1 MAAGKGVRMR
11 SSTPKVLHR
20 VAGVP
25 LVVYAVNAARHVN
38 PASTVAVV
46 APASR
51 ADVAA
56 AVGDGVECVEQPDPL
71 GTGQALASA
80 LERVPASCQHILLLN
95 GDKPLLRGE
104 TVAELAELHRK
115 RHAAVTLLSATVSA
129 KEAADFGRVQRGA
142 RNKPIAVVEA
152 AEARPTDAASVEVNV
167 GVYAMDAAWLRGA
180 IASLERHPSGE
191 YYVTDLV
198 GLAVAEGKRVEAL
211 TMDDAEEA
219 IGVKTRA
226 LLARAEGAMQTRL
239 REAAMAGG
247 ATLVDPATTYLDATV
262 VLAEDVTVHPNTS
275 IRGATTLGAGA
286 TVGPNAQ
293 IIDSAVGPG
302 ATVRSAVVES
312 STLEAGSHVG
322 PFSHLRA
329 GTHLSEGA
337 YVGTHVEVKASR
349 VGRNTKIGHF
359 SYIGDAVIGDD
370 VNIGAGTVTCNYDG
384 TTKHVTEIGD
394 GAFIGSDSMLV
405 APVKVGA
412 GAITGAGAVVTHDVP
427 PGATVAGMPA
437 RVLHPE
443 AVPTGASHD
452 SEGGHSLG

>member
-80 LERVPASCQHILLLN
+80 LERVPASCQHVLLLN

-104 TVAELAELHRK
+104 TVAELAELHLK
-115 RHAAVTLLSATVSA
+115 RHAALTLLSATVSA

-152 AEARPTDAASVEVNV
+152 AEARPTRAASVEVNV

-226 LLARAEGAMQTRL
+226 LLARAEGAMQTHL

-247 ATLVDPATTYLDATV
+247 ATLLDPATTYLDATV

-293 IIDSAVGPG
+293 IVDSAVGPG

-359 SYIGDAVIGDD
+359 SYIGDAVIGND

-443 AVPTGASHD
+443 AVPAGASHD